1 MEISTDY
8 FRLIMFLNR
17 FLLSEEKK
25 ALWLWAFSGIQIISY
40 TQSSYQ
46 LGIYVKKTMRR
57 RNEALTTWILKSFGL
72 NVQKPKEV
80 HV

>member
-1 MEISTDY
+1 M
-8 FRLIMFLNR
+8 
-17 FLLSEEKK
+17 
-25 ALWLWAFSGIQIISY
+25 
-40 TQSSYQ
+40 QSSYQ
-46 LGIYVKKTMRR
+46 LSIYVKMTMRR